1 MGPTPPNHMQLRVTN
16 MPSVEAS
23 PRQAARKREIIIHL
37 LEVVIEFDLAS
48 LSLLVSHFLLAL
60 FYCIPDT
67 SARC

>member
-1 MGPTPPNHMQLRVTN
+1 